1 MGLLGHILS
10 LRAGGSFDQLVNDI
24 ILDVLAM
31 DSTGMRM
38 HTSGISVPEDIKSR
52 YAKGHIAG
60 KEVNLEFVPGTIQSA
75 GAMYST
81 TNDLLKYL
89 SANLG
94 LIKTKIN
101 DAMQETHLIRHSFGQ
116 SSNYKSIKDYIGL
129 GWTVTTDFGK
139 EVLSHTGS
147 IDGYTGII
155 GFNPSTQ
162 IGLVIL
168 CGCDHSDFSSQE
180 MIDLAIHFLLYYN
193 DQKSGI
199 HGD

>member
-155 GFNPSTQ
+155 GFNPSMQ

-180 MIDLAIHFLLYYN
+180 MIDLAIHFLLF

>member
-24 ILDVLAM
+24 ILDVHAM

-38 HTSGISVPEDIKSR
+38 NTSGISVPEDIKSR

-116 SSNYKSIKDYIGL
+116 SSNYKSIKD
-129 GWTVTTDFGK
+129 
-139 EVLSHTGS
+139 
-147 IDGYTGII
+147 
-155 GFNPSTQ
+155 
-162 IGLVIL
+162 
-168 CGCDHSDFSSQE
+168 
-180 MIDLAIHFLLYYN
+180 
-193 DQKSGI
+193 
-199 HGD
+199 

>member
-1 MGLLGHILS
+1 MGHILS

-38 HTSGISVPEDIKSR
+38 NTSGISVPEDIKSR